1 MKKIAL
7 FFTAILLC
15 SIIIFAQGKRKSATG
30 YYQSSEG
37 GNTIGTYYLKVNGIE
52 RGFTWFR
59 ESTKTRNIFNNSKA
73 TKVGA
78 EWRIV
83 YEECDDESVCPRLV
97 SATFT
102 GRVKK

>member
-7 FFTAILLC
+7 FLTAILLC
-15 SIIIFAQGKRKSATG
+15 SILVFAQSKRKSATG
-30 YYQSSEG
+30 YYQSFEG
-37 GNTIGTYYLKVNGIE
+37 GNAIGTYYVKVNGVE
-52 RGFTWFR
+52 RSFTWFR
-59 ESTKTRNIFNNSKA
+59 ESARMKNIFDNPKA

-78 EWRIV
+78 EWHIV

-102 GRVKK
+102 GRTKK

>member
-15 SIIIFAQGKRKSATG
+15 SIIIFAQSKRKSATG
-30 YYQSSEG
+30 YYQSFEG
-37 GNTIGTYYLKVNGIE
+37 GNAIGTYYLKMNGVE

-59 ESTKTRNIFNNSKA
+59 ESTRMRNIFNNSKA
-73 TKVGA
+73 NNVGA

-83 YEECDDESVCPRLV
+83 YEECDDEGVCPRLV

-102 GRVKK
+102 GRIKK